1 MYTDM
6 RNTLTFLE
14 REREREKQFRLF
26 EVVKRASSFVAELYP
41 GLTLFIMNYMV
52 VIYLCQVLKKL
63 AGLQKHA

>member
-1 MYTDM
+1 M

-26 EVVKRASSFVAELYP
+26 EVVKCVSSFVAELYP

-63 AGLQKHA
+63 AGLPKHA